1 MARFIAGSITSGN
14 LKVKTS
20 KSGKNG
26 TWLILRISEVAHLSR
41 GSHPCPY
48 EIAGSRLRAR
58 ERSRVQ
64 TSVRLHNT
72 FFRCSQALRC
82 TVVDYGSG
90 YKTSWKNRFKTKI
103 LRLKLTINLSL
114 WTFNCDSAQEYVE
127 DALRFSCSK
136 SRYVSCN
143 LVPRSSLGSSG
154 YEIMFPVLPV
164 HVYGFVCYL
173 YVMSERVTK
182 SSLQIVHE
190 WLATWPDRKQPI
202 TFVIT

>member
-26 TWLILRISEVAHLSR
+26 TWLILRISEVSHLSR

-58 ERSRVQ
+58 ERSRVP

-72 FFRCSQALRC
+72 FFRGSQALRC

-136 SRYVSCN
+136 SRYVSC
-143 LVPRSSLGSSG
+143 SSSSRVW
-154 YEIMFPVLPV
+154 FRVLPLRNV
-164 HVYGFVCYL
+164 RARDQIVFPDRTRVTCNVTWPAKTNHIRH
-173 YVMSERVTK
+173 YVMY
-182 SSLQIVHE
+182 LC
-190 WLATWPDRKQPI
+190 
-202 TFVIT
+202 